1 MRSDNGFTL
10 SKNRTK
16 VLKNLLRACFS
27 DKMAG
32 NGMKKYFRYFE
43 RRKGGDRPV
52 SSKTAFS
59 PPRLAAAALPLVFAL
74 FVSFPSAAS
83 IVAAD
88 PCYSPLELAALFSG
102 GDSKPSLKDQIK
114 KIEKRI
120 EEANRSI
127 EKLNS
132 GGESEYNKGIS
143 NYIDEL
149 GNSLN
154 QKALGDN
161 GEQINAFHGTGKPD
175 RKPKV
180 ASALAAYIENQQK
193 EWWCDDTDEGET
205 NQCDG
210 GDTAPGK
217 QCPCRPWQKGE
228 RDDDYFGDD
237 GEIKTSFCSDYA
249 DEPRVCESA
258 LRNLKTKFR
267 QKRTKLTEIE
277 NLEKEIARLYD
288 EQTEREISGESEE
301 EGGSTLCLH
310 CLEEIRDLNK
320 PGFGEI
326 AGNVLTAGA
335 GVALSILGVRAG
347 RRAQSRANDLLI
359 AQGYPAENNFGASL
373 AGASLGI
380 PFIYKGLHGL
390 TSANAAGGGV
400 GCAPT
405 ANPYAS
411 AHPMMQYQMQQ
422 QYQAQAA
429 ASAGNPWA
437 FAAGNP
443 WGFNPAAQ
451 FSMNAAGNPWAFN
464 PGAQFAG
471 NPWGSFGPTAQFAGN
486 PWGFNPGA
494 QFSVNAGANPWGFN
508 PGAQFSMNAGANPWA
523 FNPGAQFAGN
533 PWGSFGPTAQFAGN
547 PWGFNSGAQFGA
559 NFGANP
565 SMNMA
570 YMNQRAQHAMQQ
582 MQMRM
587 QMQQAYMAQ
596 QMAVQQDWMERQK
609 LIGSLTQEMFK
620 IKSQI
625 DMIASGGSS
634 AGMSFSGG
642 FSGSLSGGLP
652 TIGGS
657 QPGAP
662 QPTPSPGPTDGG
674 GGPTIIR
681 R

>member
-52 SSKTAFS
+52 SPQTAPL
-59 PPRLAAAALPLVFAL
+59 PPHFAAAALPLVFAL
-74 FVSFPSAAS
+74 FLSFPSGAS

-88 PCYSPLELAALFSG
+88 PCYSPLELAALFSQS
-102 GDSKPSLKDQIK
+102 SKPSLKDQIK
-114 KIEKRI
+114 KIGKEI
-120 EEANRSI
+120 ERREGLIERLESGDESDRKSI
-127 EKLNS
+127 EDYKDDLANS
-132 GGESEYNKGIS
+132 LGNQALGNPPDAPKEAFFPPTTPNGKKQPDKQAKAAKVLADYIRDQKDRWDCSDHGDGES
-143 NYIDEL
+143 
-149 GNSLN
+149 
-154 QKALGDN
+154 DN
-161 GEQINAFHGTGKPD
+161 CTPPTSGTDNTWGSD
-175 RKPKV
+175 
-180 ASALAAYIENQQK
+180 
-193 EWWCDDTDEGET
+193 
-205 NQCDG
+205 
-210 GDTAPGK
+210 
-217 QCPCRPWQKGE
+217 CPCRSWQIDSEHFQSNGKVKE
-228 RDDDYFGDD
+228 NQ
-237 GEIKTSFCSDYA
+237 FCKDYA
-249 DEPRVCESA
+249 DERSVCESA
-258 LRNLKTKFR
+258 LRNLEDKYRMVRRHQDKI
-267 QKRTKLTEIE
+267 K
-277 NLEKEIARLYD
+277 NLIKERDRLYAEED
-288 EQTEREISGESEE
+288 ERDASGESEE

-422 QYQAQAA
+422 QYQAQAMA
-429 ASAGNPWA
+429 A
-437 FAAGNP
+437 AAGNP
-443 WGFNPAAQ
+443 WGAFNPGAQFGMNTWNAFNPAAQFSLNAGANPWGAFNPGAQFGMNTWNAFNPAAQ
-451 FSMNAAGNPWAFN
+451 FSMNAGNPWGAFN
-464 PGAQFAG
+464 PGAQF
-471 NPWGSFGPTAQFAGN
+471 SL
-486 PWGFNPGA
+486 
-494 QFSVNAGANPWGFN
+494 NAGANPWG
-508 PGAQFSMNAGANPWA
+508 A
-523 FNPGAQFAGN
+523 FNPGAQFNANFGAN
-533 PWGSFGPTAQFAGN
+533 PWGAFGP
-547 PWGFNSGAQFGA
+547 GANFGA

-570 YMNQRAQHAMQQ
+570 YMNQRAQHAMSQ

-634 AGMSFSGG
+634 SGLSFSGG
-642 FSGSLSGGLP
+642 LSGSFSGSLSGGLP

-662 QPTPSPGPTDGG
+662 QPSPASTSPGSAGA
-674 GGPTIIR
+674 PTIIR